1 MSGFGA
7 QCRKRLEELRKAQQD
22 IPKIIDE
29 VAEVATIEAVRKARD
44 NTPPNGNA
52 PLAGTNM
59 RTGAMAAAWEKDS
72 ITTPTHGK
80 TVLVN
85 SQLYAS
91 YGNDGHRVYLWDPY
105 LSAQDLLDTWY
116 YTKTYGLEL
125 KAITSRADCDKGSD
139 GAAGQ
144 KNMQDWMREQARILE
159 QGSNQYGI
167 NLEFRCQW

>member
-91 YGNDGHRVYLWDPY
+91 YVNDGHRGDQHYVPGLYPNGGLLERVDPNVGGIVVGTQTSY
-105 LSAQDLLDTWY
+105 V
-116 YTKTYGLEL
+116 KGLFMKE
-125 KAITSRADCDKGSD
+125 KAIGKYRSTVYRMLSEKA
-139 GAAGQ
+139 
-144 KNMQDWMREQARILE
+144 REVLK
-159 QGSNQYGI
+159 
-167 NLEFRCQW
+167 

>member
-59 RTGAMAAAWEKDS
+59 RTGAMAASWEKDS

-91 YGNDGHRVYLWDPY
+91 YVNDGHRVDQHYVPGLYPNGGLLERVDPNVGGIVVGTQTSY
-105 LSAQDLLDTWY
+105 VQ
-116 YTKTYGLEL
+116 GLFMKE
-125 KAITSRADCDKGSD
+125 KAIGKYRSTVYRMLSEKA
-139 GAAGQ
+139 
-144 KNMQDWMREQARILE
+144 REVLK
-159 QGSNQYGI
+159 
-167 NLEFRCQW
+167 

>member
-44 NTPPNGNA
+44 NTPPNGGA

-59 RTGAMAAAWEKDS
+59 RTGAMAASWEKDS

-91 YGNDGHRVYLWDPY
+91 YVNDGHRVDQHYVPGLYPNGGLLERVDPNVGGIVVGTQTSY
-105 LSAQDLLDTWY
+105 VQ
-116 YTKTYGLEL
+116 GLFMKE
-125 KAITSRADCDKGSD
+125 KAIGKYRSTVYRMLSEKA
-139 GAAGQ
+139 
-144 KNMQDWMREQARILE
+144 REVLK
-159 QGSNQYGI
+159 
-167 NLEFRCQW
+167 

>member
-44 NTPPNGNA
+44 NTPPNGGA

-91 YGNDGHRVYLWDPY
+91 YVNDGHRVDQHYVPGLYPNGGLLERVDPNVGGIVVGTQTSY
-105 LSAQDLLDTWY
+105 V
-116 YTKTYGLEL
+116 KGLFMKE
-125 KAITSRADCDKGSD
+125 KAIGKYRATVYRMLSEK
-139 GAAGQ
+139 A
-144 KNMQDWMREQARILE
+144 REVLK
-159 QGSNQYGI
+159 
-167 NLEFRCQW
+167 

>member
-7 QCRKRLEELRKAQQD
+7 QTRKRLEELRKAGQD

-91 YGNDGHRVYLWDPY
+91 YVNDGHRVDQHYVPGLYPNGGLLERVDPNVGGIVVGTQTSY
-105 LSAQDLLDTWY
+105 VQ
-116 YTKTYGLEL
+116 GLFMKE
-125 KAITSRADCDKGSD
+125 KAIGKYRSTVYRMLSEKA
-139 GAAGQ
+139 
-144 KNMQDWMREQARILE
+144 REVLK
-159 QGSNQYGI
+159 
-167 NLEFRCQW
+167 

>member
-91 YGNDGHRVYLWDPY
+91 YVNVGHRVDQHYVPGLYPNGGLLERVDPNVGGIVVGTQTSY
-105 LSAQDLLDTWY
+105 V
-116 YTKTYGLEL
+116 KGLFMKE
-125 KAITSRADCDKGSD
+125 KAIGKYRSTVYRMLSEKA
-139 GAAGQ
+139 
-144 KNMQDWMREQARILE
+144 REVLK
-159 QGSNQYGI
+159 
-167 NLEFRCQW
+167 

>member
-59 RTGAMAAAWEKDS
+59 RTGVMAASWELDS
-72 ITTPTHGK
+72 VTKPTHGR
-80 TVLVN
+80 TILIN
-85 SQLYAS
+85 SQNYAS
-91 YGNDGHRVYLWDPY
+91 YVNDGHRVDQHYVPGLYPNGGLLERVDPNVGGIIVG
-105 LSAQDLLDTWY
+105 
-116 YTKTYGLEL
+116 TKTARVPGLFMKE
-125 KAITSRADCDKGSD
+125 KAIGKYKDTVRNMLQ
-139 GAAGQ
+139 Q
-144 KNMQDWMREQARILE
+144 KVREVLK
-159 QGSNQYGI
+159 
-167 NLEFRCQW
+167 

>member
-7 QCRKRLEELRKAQQD
+7 QCRKRLEELRKAGQD

-59 RTGAMAAAWEKDS
+59 RTGAMAASWEKDS

-91 YGNDGHRVYLWDPY
+91 YVNDGHRVDQHYVPGLYPNGGLLERVDPNVGGIVVGTQTSY
-105 LSAQDLLDTWY
+105 V
-116 YTKTYGLEL
+116 KGLFMKE
-125 KAITSRADCDKGSD
+125 KAIGKYRSTVYRMLSEKA
-139 GAAGQ
+139 
-144 KNMQDWMREQARILE
+144 REVLK
-159 QGSNQYGI
+159 
-167 NLEFRCQW
+167 

>member
-44 NTPPNGNA
+44 NTPPNGGA

-91 YGNDGHRVYLWDPY
+91 YVNDGHRVDQHYVPGLYPNGGLLERVDPNVGGIVVGTQTSY
-105 LSAQDLLDTWY
+105 VQ
-116 YTKTYGLEL
+116 GLFMKE
-125 KAITSRADCDKGSD
+125 KAIGKYRSTVYRMLSEKA
-139 GAAGQ
+139 
-144 KNMQDWMREQARILE
+144 REVLK
-159 QGSNQYGI
+159 
-167 NLEFRCQW
+167 

>member
-44 NTPPNGNA
+44 NTPPNGGA

-91 YGNDGHRVYLWDPY
+91 YVNDGHQVDQHYVPGLYPNGGLLERVDPNVGGIVVGTQTSY
-105 LSAQDLLDTWY
+105 VQ
-116 YTKTYGLEL
+116 GLFMKE
-125 KAITSRADCDKGSD
+125 KAIGKYRSTVYRMLSEKA
-139 GAAGQ
+139 
-144 KNMQDWMREQARILE
+144 REVLK
-159 QGSNQYGI
+159 
-167 NLEFRCQW
+167 

>member
-91 YGNDGHRVYLWDPY
+91 YVNDGHRVDKHYVPGLYPNGGLLERVDPNVGGIVVGTQTSY
-105 LSAQDLLDTWY
+105 V
-116 YTKTYGLEL
+116 KGLFMKE
-125 KAITSRADCDKGSD
+125 KAIGKYRSTVYRMLSEKA
-139 GAAGQ
+139 
-144 KNMQDWMREQARILE
+144 REVLK
-159 QGSNQYGI
+159 
-167 NLEFRCQW
+167 

>member
-7 QCRKRLEELRKAQQD
+7 QCRKRLEELRKAGQD

-85 SQLYAS
+85 SQFYAS
-91 YGNDGHRVYLWDPY
+91 YVNDGHRVDQHYVPGLYPNGGLLERVDPNVGGIIVG
-105 LSAQDLLDTWY
+105 
-116 YTKTYGLEL
+116 TKTARVPGLFMKE
-125 KAITSRADCDKGSD
+125 KAIGKYKDTVRNMLQ
-139 GAAGQ
+139 Q
-144 KNMQDWMREQARILE
+144 KVREVLK
-159 QGSNQYGI
+159 
-167 NLEFRCQW
+167 

>member
-91 YGNDGHRVYLWDPY
+91 YVNDGHRVDQHYVPGLYPNGGLLERVDPNVGGIIVG
-105 LSAQDLLDTWY
+105 
-116 YTKTYGLEL
+116 TKTARVPGLFMKE
-125 KAITSRADCDKGSD
+125 KAIGKYKDTVRNMLQ
-139 GAAGQ
+139 Q
-144 KNMQDWMREQARILE
+144 KVREVLK
-159 QGSNQYGI
+159 
-167 NLEFRCQW
+167 

>member
-59 RTGAMAAAWEKDS
+59 RTGAMAASWERDS
-72 ITTPTHGK
+72 VTTPTHGK

-91 YGNDGHRVYLWDPY
+91 YVNDGHRVDQHYVPGLYPNGGLLERVDPNVGGIVVGTQTSY
-105 LSAQDLLDTWY
+105 V
-116 YTKTYGLEL
+116 KGLFMKE
-125 KAITSRADCDKGSD
+125 KAIGKYRSTVYRMLSEKA
-139 GAAGQ
+139 
-144 KNMQDWMREQARILE
+144 REVLK
-159 QGSNQYGI
+159 
-167 NLEFRCQW
+167 

>member
-44 NTPPNGNA
+44 NTPPNGGA

-91 YGNDGHRVYLWDPY
+91 YVNDGHRVDQHYVPGLYPNGGLLERVDPNVGGIVVGTQTSY
-105 LSAQDLLDTWY
+105 V
-116 YTKTYGLEL
+116 KGLFMKE
-125 KAITSRADCDKGSD
+125 KAIGKYRSTVYRMLSEKA
-139 GAAGQ
+139 
-144 KNMQDWMREQARILE
+144 REVLK
-159 QGSNQYGI
+159 
-167 NLEFRCQW
+167 

>member
-59 RTGAMAAAWEKDS
+59 RTGAMAVSWERDS
-72 ITTPTHGK
+72 VTKPTHGR
-80 TVLVN
+80 TILIN
-85 SQLYAS
+85 SQNYAS
-91 YGNDGHRVYLWDPY
+91 YVNDGHRVDQHYVPGLYPNGGLLERVDPNVGGIIVG
-105 LSAQDLLDTWY
+105 
-116 YTKTYGLEL
+116 TKTARVPGLFMKE
-125 KAITSRADCDKGSD
+125 KAIGKYKDTVRNMLQ
-139 GAAGQ
+139 Q
-144 KNMQDWMREQARILE
+144 KVREVLK
-159 QGSNQYGI
+159 
-167 NLEFRCQW
+167 

>member
-91 YGNDGHRVYLWDPY
+91 YVNDGLRVDQHYVPGLYPNGGLLERVDPNVGGIVVGTQTSY
-105 LSAQDLLDTWY
+105 V
-116 YTKTYGLEL
+116 KGLFMKE
-125 KAITSRADCDKGSD
+125 KAIGKYRSTVYRMLSEKA
-139 GAAGQ
+139 
-144 KNMQDWMREQARILE
+144 REVLK
-159 QGSNQYGI
+159 
-167 NLEFRCQW
+167 

>member
-7 QCRKRLEELRKAQQD
+7 QCRKRLEELRKAGQD

-44 NTPPNGNA
+44 NTPPNGGA

-91 YGNDGHRVYLWDPY
+91 YVNDGHRVDQHYVPGLYPNGGLLERVDPNVGGIIVG
-105 LSAQDLLDTWY
+105 
-116 YTKTYGLEL
+116 TKTARVPGLFMKE
-125 KAITSRADCDKGSD
+125 KAIGKYKDTVRNMLQ
-139 GAAGQ
+139 Q
-144 KNMQDWMREQARILE
+144 KVREVLK
-159 QGSNQYGI
+159 
-167 NLEFRCQW
+167 

>member
-91 YGNDGHRVYLWDPY
+91 YVNDGHRVDQHYVPGLYPNGGLLERVDPNVGGIVVGTQTSY
-105 LSAQDLLDTWY
+105 VQ
-116 YTKTYGLEL
+116 GLFMKE
-125 KAITSRADCDKGSD
+125 KAIGKYRSTVYRMLSEKA
-139 GAAGQ
+139 
-144 KNMQDWMREQARILE
+144 REVLK
-159 QGSNQYGI
+159 
-167 NLEFRCQW
+167 

>member
-7 QCRKRLEELRKAQQD
+7 QCRKRLEELRKAGQD

-91 YGNDGHRVYLWDPY
+91 YVNDGHRVDQHYVPGLYPNGGLLERVDPNVGGIVVGTQTSY
-105 LSAQDLLDTWY
+105 VQ
-116 YTKTYGLEL
+116 GLFMKE
-125 KAITSRADCDKGSD
+125 KAIGKYRSTVYRMLSEKA
-139 GAAGQ
+139 
-144 KNMQDWMREQARILE
+144 REVLK
-159 QGSNQYGI
+159 
-167 NLEFRCQW
+167 

>member
-85 SQLYAS
+85 SQFYAS
-91 YGNDGHRVYLWDPY
+91 YVNDGHRVDQHYVPGLYPNGGLLERVDPNVGGIIVG
-105 LSAQDLLDTWY
+105 
-116 YTKTYGLEL
+116 TKTARVPGLFMKE
-125 KAITSRADCDKGSD
+125 KAIGKYKDTVRNMLQ
-139 GAAGQ
+139 Q
-144 KNMQDWMREQARILE
+144 KVREVLK
-159 QGSNQYGI
+159 
-167 NLEFRCQW
+167 